1 MQDDKVPL
9 MFCQSQPYQTIT
21 EYINRLVEA
30 QNLLRLAETREN
42 VEENTK
48 RSKEMAPFVKSCL
61 LNDKVQF
68 LRIFA
73 DVGFNMHEF
82 ATMKTVEELYT
93 VEAHRNTNGAASLKN
108 FLIYYQTKLPS
119 RITIERVKKTLQKII
134 GHHLLTNNTQ
144 IPRRHHIT
152 HRPTFKDIHDSL
164 EEGPR
169 KSQDA
174 FLESG
179 KENCIQYLYLWA
191 LITRR
196 FEIAQLLLMMQTDIS
211 AGALFAATFLRS
223 LSKITRQNS
232 DIEEHKFQAR
242 EFELLAVSILDV
254 CYFNNKENTMDLLVM
269 ERGSYGTLSC
279 MMIASEGNC
288 QEFMQ
293 HRACQEY
300 LDRVWAHTLQIKS
313 FSLRFFFSLVI
324 GAICPPF
331 VPFVAEYDESKYD
344 KSPDA
349 KEV

>member
-1 MQDDKVPL
+1 
-9 MFCQSQPYQTIT
+9 
-21 EYINRLVEA
+21 
-30 QNLLRLAETREN
+30 
-42 VEENTK
+42 
-48 RSKEMAPFVKSCL
+48 
-61 LNDKVQF
+61 
-68 LRIFA
+68 
-73 DVGFNMHEF
+73 
-82 ATMKTVEELYT
+82 
-93 VEAHRNTNGAASLKN
+93 
-108 FLIYYQTKLPS
+108 
-119 RITIERVKKTLQKII
+119 
-134 GHHLLTNNTQ
+134 
-144 IPRRHHIT
+144 
-152 HRPTFKDIHDSL
+152 
-164 EEGPR
+164 
-169 KSQDA
+169 
-174 FLESG
+174 
-179 KENCIQYLYLWA
+179 
-191 LITRR
+191 
-196 FEIAQLLLMMQTDIS
+196 MQTDIS

-349 KEV
+349 KEVNPEGRVGTAGKGLLPEMGENPACIFVVTRGRKNEEILVLKGVHYYAQFPWFLCYHPRSCTQSTCFRGLIRFFCQSRVNSGNEAIDKAVIEDFCAYFVKYVNIGAISDPINCDNAWVSFTALHIQLPLDYKLVEEVENMLMIKECTISWVTREELPKLRKSHREAMEAVI